1 MVQYSKILAVEPRA
15 ARIDYV
21 VEEALRL
28 EHTLLVHSL
37 SDLLEAGD
45 VRARDQVVTQTVL
58 FGGLCADLVD
68 VLHHLVQLRVDFF
81 RRPHKALAVLAHF
94 KAGHADTARVDRL
107 RRSHDHVLLR
117 TQKVQSVV
125 RGRHVGDFDVVLDAG
140 SRDLLCGLHA
150 DVVLGRSRHVDV
162 NVLHAPALLARNEFH
177 AVLVGIGLA
186 VHRVLRAHLEDV
198 VELFAD
204 NAIRI
209 MDVAVRSC
217 KVGDLGTELS
227 GLLHDAP
234 ADIAVAGDRQTL
246 ALDGVVLVLQ
256 DFLQIVLLGYR
267 PVYAPVL
274 PEE

>member
-28 EHTLLVHSL
+28 EHTLLVHGL
-37 SDLLEAGD
+37 GDLLEAGD
-45 VRARDQVVTQTVL
+45 VRASDQIVAQTVL
-58 FGGLCADLVD
+58 CGSLCGDLVD
-68 VLHHLVQLRVDFF
+68 VLHHLVQLCIDLF
-81 RRPHKALAVLAHF
+81 RRPDQTLGVLAHF
-94 KAGHADTARVDRL
+94 QTGNADAACVDCL
-107 RRSHDHVLLR
+107 GRSNDHVLLR

-162 NVLHAPALLARNEFH
+162 NVLHAPALLARNELD
-177 AVLVGIGLA
+177 AELISIRLA
-186 VHRVLRAHLEDV
+186 VHRILRTHLEDV
-198 VELFAD
+198 VELFTGD
-204 NAIRI
+204 AIRI
-209 MDVAVRSC
+209 MDVAVRSG
-217 KVGDLGTELS
+217 KVCDLRAELG

-234 ADIAVAGDRQTL
+234 ADVAIAGDRDAL

-256 DFLQIVLLGYR
+256 DFLQIILLGYR